1 MTILAPYLARGRAF
15 FRYWTI
21 RLALTKEGLW

>member
-1 MTILAPYLARGRAF
+1 MTILGPYLARVRTF
-15 FRYWTI
+15 VRYWTI